1 MINFKSI
8 LILPFVFIALSGC
21 SSMNSKFSCNMT
33 AGDGCMTM
41 EDINALTEGRKPQ
54 RPVERITKEKQRF
67 IKAET
72 KRIWVA
78 PWTDDKGISHQG
90 KLVYI
95 PSVKSEDLA

>member
-1 MINFKSI
+1 MINLKSI
-8 LILPFVFIALSGC
+8 LILSVAFVALSGC

-41 EDINALTEGRKPQ
+41 EDINALTEGHRPPKP
-54 RPVERITKEKQRF
+54 VGRISREKQRF

-78 PWTDDKGISHQG
+78 PWTDDKGTLHQG
-90 KLVYI
+90 KLVYV
-95 PSVKSEDLA
+95 PNVKSEELA